1 MLCCSLATNEL
12 SVILLFVTFPVVS
25 VFARSLILG
34 VTVRTQHGFFFLTL
48 SHTPLSDSFII
59 LFFSVCLCLCNFVIL
74 QGWSGREAGEIM
86 SFLFVFQHNS
96 NHINISIFHQVLA
109 VHKPFFSVQG
119 TLYFVWNCLLFLVLK
134 WANKMDIGLWEAEFE
149 TLRHWLPHIPS

>member
-12 SVILLFVTFPVVS
+12 PLLSLLFVTFPVVS

-34 VTVRTQHGFFFLTL
+34 VTVRTRHGFFFLTL
-48 SHTPLSDSFII
+48 SHTVLSASFII
-59 LFFSVCLCLCNFVIL
+59 LFLSLSVCLFFFCVTLLFY
-74 QGWSGREAGEIM
+74 REDLETGEKAGGIM
-86 SFLFVFQHNS
+86 LFLFVFQHNS

-119 TLYFVWNCLLFLVLK
+119 TLYFV
-134 WANKMDIGLWEAEFE
+134 
-149 TLRHWLPHIPS
+149 